1 MNGNN
6 LADKVI
12 EANELESIGATVDMP
27 YPNVWG
33 IDEYGFHWPNPVNA
47 QAIVAAV
54 FLWHGRKNGVVNI
67 FRIGDEVF
75 IDRKKVNK
83 NKNALLALFDKPK
96 IVIWANDSVEL
107 QDREKLW
114 KQIKQT
120 ISSEHPIVWQ
130 AITNIAPEYSKEY
143 IRIAKGLVWDKNN
156 ADILFM

>member
-6 LADKVI
+6 LADGVI
-12 EANELESIGATVDMP
+12 RANKLEQEGKTLNAP
-27 YPNVWG
+27 YSNVWG

-47 QAIVAAV
+47 QAIAAAV
-54 FLWHGRKNGVVNI
+54 FLWHGRKNGIDNI

-75 IDRKKVNK
+75 IDRKKVNQ
-83 NKNALLALFDKPK
+83 NKNTLLALFDKPK
-96 IVIWANDSVEL
+96 IIIWANDDTEL

-130 AITNIAPEYSKEY
+130 VITNIAPEYSKEY
-143 IRIAKGLVWDKNN
+143 IRITKGLVWDKNN